1 MTLYAIP
8 FACSFSAHL
17 ALRAW
22 DLDHDL
28 VWVDRGTR
36 LAADGARLPDLN
48 PKDLVSTLVTP
59 DRTITENAAVL
70 LHLATQAGR
79 VTSLEDAVRHVEAL
93 SFIATELHK
102 GVLASVYRTQTET
115 AVRERLIATPLPWG
129 LSIADGM
136 LDGRDWLVGDAI
148 GPADF
153 YLFWVLALT
162 QNLGVDLARWPNLAA
177 FQARIMAERW
187 ARAAFAVEQAE
198 YVKAP
203 RSIARA
209 AG

>member
-22 DLDHDL
+22 ALDHTL
-28 VWVDRGTR
+28 VWVDRKTR
-36 LAADGARLPDLN
+36 RAADGVLLPDLN

-59 DRTITENAAVL
+59 DRVITENAAVL
-70 LHLATQAGR
+70 LHLAVESGR
-79 VTSLEDAVRHVEAL
+79 ITALSDAVHHVEAL

-102 GVLASVYRTQTET
+102 RVLAAVYAERTP
-115 AVRERLIATPLPWG
+115 AKVRAHLIATHLPWG
-129 LSIADGM
+129 LSVANAM
-136 LDGRDWLVGDAI
+136 LEGRDWLVGEAV

-162 QNLGVDLARWPNLAA
+162 RNLGVDLSRWPNLEGAWT
-177 FQARIMAERW
+177 RIFSAPW
-187 ARAAFAVEQAE
+187 AQAAFAIEQAE
-198 YVKAP
+198 YAKAP
-203 RSIARA
+203 RTIARQ